1 MKTDVISRFN
11 FLKLCGLVGTSLL
24 LGDSMF
30 ADETSNVDHLVFGIS
45 DLDHGIEWA
54 EKNLGVRPAIG
65 GVHPGVGT
73 RNALLS
79 LGHKKYLEIIAPD
92 PNQSEFK
99 FHLDM
104 RKFSEPRLITWGAS
118 TNDIETIAKKAK
130 EGSFEIIGPRDGSR
144 TRPDGKILKWK
155 TVVITKSFGDQT
167 IEPMPFF
174 IQWSADSIHPSEDSP
189 KGCELISFEIEH
201 PKASELIDAFKKFRV
216 DIKVKETK
224 SIRLVANLK
233 TPKGNVALS

>member
-1 MKTDVISRFN
+1 
-11 FLKLCGLVGTSLL
+11 
-24 LGDSMF
+24 MF
-30 ADETSNVDHLVFGIS
+30 ADQTSTVDHLVLGIS

-54 EKNLGVRPAIG
+54 EKNLGIRPAIG

-104 RKFSEPRLITWGAS
+104 RKFSEPRLITWGAA
-118 TNDIETIAKKAK
+118 TNDIEAVAKKAK
-130 EGSFEIIGPRDGSR
+130 ESSFEIIGPRDGSR

-155 TVVITKSFGDQT
+155 TAVITKSFGDQML
-167 IEPMPFF
+167 EPMPFF
-174 IQWSADSIHPSEDSP
+174 IQWSADSLHPSEDSP
-189 KGCELISFEIEH
+189 KGCELLSFEIDH
-201 PKASELIDAFKKFRV
+201 PKASELIDAFKKFEI
-216 DIKVKETK
+216 DIKVKEAK
-224 SIRLVANLK
+224 SVRLIANLK
-233 TPKGNVALS
+233 TPKGNVLLS

>member
-1 MKTDVISRFN
+1 MKIELNNRRN
-11 FLKLCGLVGTSLL
+11 FLKLCGFIGTSLL

-30 ADETSNVDHLVFGIS
+30 ADQTSVVDHLVLGIS

-54 EKNLGVRPAIG
+54 EKNLGIRPAIG
-65 GVHPGVGT
+65 GIHPGVGT

-104 RKFSEPRLITWGAS
+104 RKFTEPRLITWGAA
-118 TNDIETIAKKAK
+118 TNDIELIAKKAK
-130 EGSFEIIGPRDGSR
+130 AESFELIGPRDGSR

-155 TVVITKSFGDQT
+155 TLVIEKTFGDDQ
-167 IEPMPFF
+167 IEPLPFF
-174 IQWSADSIHPSEDSP
+174 IQWSADSLHPSEDSP
-189 KGCELISFEIEH
+189 KGCELVSFEIEH
-201 PKASELIDAFKKFRV
+201 PKAGELTEAFKKLGI
-216 DIKVKETK
+216 DIKVKEAK
-224 SIRLVANLK
+224 SIRIIANLK
-233 TPKGNVALS
+233 TPKGSITLS